1 MRKRLGDILQEQ
13 GLIDEQQLAA
23 ALEDQRR
30 TGDLLRFNLIE

>member
-30 TGDLLRFNLIE
+30 TGDLLRLSLIE

>member
-30 TGDLLRFNLIE
+30 TGDLLRLNLIE